1 MHNGNT
7 KRRWTREEYLL
18 TLDLYKQLKSQKA
31 SLGAANPDVKKLARL
46 INRKP
51 GSVSMRLLNYLNYEE
66 GEGKGLNN
74 GGRECVH
81 IWEQYGNNDEA
92 LNHAVAEISSIVG
105 INSIDKILNSKN
117 ISDDTI
123 ISMTGEQANKIAV
136 LLSVAMRQ
144 DMGQLYS
151 ALISIVGADINSCVD
166 FKSLDQVSRQVQS
179 LPNINMETLE
189 GIMNHVVGATEASRI
204 VGLIALFDKRFRK

>member
-1 MHNGNT
+1 MHDGNT

-51 GSVSMRLLNYLNYEE
+51 GSVSMRLLNYLNFDE

-74 GGRECVH
+74 GGKECVQ

-92 LNHAVAEISSIVG
+92 LEHALADIPNGVG
-105 INSIDKILNSKN
+105 IIPIDKSPNARYISKD
-117 ISDDTI
+117 SI
-123 ISMTGEQANKIAV
+123 ISMTGEQANKIVV
-136 LLSVAMRQ
+136 LLSVAMHQ

-151 ALISIVGADINSCVD
+151 TLISIAGAGIGSCVD
-166 FKSLDQVSRQVQS
+166 FMSLDQVSRQVQS
-179 LPNINMETLE
+179 LPNLNIETLE
-189 GIMNHVVGATEASRI
+189 SIVNQVVGTADASRI
-204 VGLIALFDKRFRK
+204 VRIMALFDSRFRK